1 MHNTYV
7 RSTADSEV
15 VREVVLSPS
24 HGQCPW
30 ERCNSAATQT
40 CWGVAM
46 CACEPTSLPVS
57 SQKKAASDALTAG
70 QIQSCFYRQRENP
83 LTVAVLGIICSPWVM
98 WTTRWKKKK
107 KKKME
112 AHKGKEKRRQY
123 NHCFPLCAMSI
134 LNNSVTK
141 RLWSNNLYQSGK
153 EMSYNKWCPET
164 PLFHDPNSFVWVSL
178 GQWWQPEVT
187 AACDTLF
194 LSPLNSWKY
203 GYSWETFIVSCFSS

>member
-1 MHNTYV
+1 MPSLIYTSCCFKCIIPTYV
-7 RSTADSEV
+7 AQQIARWSEKSCSAPAMGSA
-15 VREVVLSPS
+15 R
-24 HGQCPW
+24 G
-30 ERCNSAATQT
+30 SAAMLLQHKPAEGWQ
-40 CWGVAM
+40 CVYVNRLLCQFPAK
-46 CACEPTSLPVS
+46 
-57 SQKKAASDALTAG
+57 KKAASDALTAG

-123 NHCFPLCAMSI
+123 NHCFPLCAMSV

-164 PLFHDPNSFVWVSL
+164 PLFHDPN
-178 GQWWQPEVT
+178 
-187 AACDTLF
+187 
-194 LSPLNSWKY
+194 
-203 GYSWETFIVSCFSS
+203 